1 MKKLIIAIFAM
12 GLAGLATAASAKD
25 KPTKSPVTV
34 SNLSKAALTGLQLS
48 VKKGVLDG
56 KVTSETSAC
65 IAGINS
71 SSFNSIY
78 EPMVREIF
86 TTEEEEE
93 VEAFFKS
100 DVGEKYAKYGLMQ
113 IYISVGL
120 PPPEE
125 LPSLSDRELNEVE
138 KFSKTSGGEKLMI
151 KHSFQ
156 TSEANSAVQN
166 RIHELLI
173 GCGHVD
179 KV

>member
-1 MKKLIIAIFAM
+1 MKKLIIAILAM
-12 GLAGLATAASAKD
+12 SLSGLAGAETPT

-56 KVTSETSAC
+56 KVTTETSAC
-65 IAGINS
+65 VAGLKA

-93 VEAFFKS
+93 VEGFFKS
-100 DVGEKYAKYGLMQ
+100 DVGEKYAKYGLLQ
-113 IYISVGL
+113 IYVSVGL
-120 PPPEE
+120 PSPEE
-125 LPSLSDRELNEVE
+125 MPTLSERELNEVE

-156 TSEANSAVQN
+156 TLEANSAVQT
-166 RIHELLI
+166 RIHELLTS
-173 GCGHVD
+173 CGHVD